1 MINESFESGYI
12 IKNNSIVIVSLY
24 NNMYNEY
31 IPQLKEL
38 ISEFSIK
45 NINSII
51 LDLSKCL
58 FIEKDIWDYFIELK
72 KELQNKNGDLVL
84 INMNGAVKNDYNIM
98 ELSNYLESFNDI
110 SSAFYNFGILTD
122 IKSA

>member
-1 MINESFESGYI
+1 M
-12 IKNNSIVIVSLY
+12 
-24 NNMYNEY
+24 
-31 IPQLKEL
+31 
-38 ISEFSIK
+38 
-45 NINSII
+45 
-51 LDLSKCL
+51 
-58 FIEKDIWDYFIELK
+58 K